1 MSILNV
7 LKRFVDDELAKE
19 GITPDL
25 LEMVELAIEYSPVIP
40 FAGGGV
46 DDAIAVRPW
55 GFVADDVLPE
65 KFEVRH
71 PLVHNPVSRESLK
84 VMRARYLLARD
95 AYYGPMIHRFF
106 QGLGNA
112 TNADPAATE
121 SNRNSEI
128 GD

>member
-1 MSILNV
+1 MNILNV

-25 LEMVELAIEYSPVIP
+25 LEMVDLSIEYSPVIP
-40 FAGGGV
+40 FSGGGV

-55 GFVADDVLPE
+55 GFVADDVLPD
-65 KFEVRH
+65 KFEVMH
-71 PLVHNPVSRESLK
+71 PLVHNPVSRDSLK

-106 QGLGNA
+106 QGHSNA
-112 TNADPAATE
+112 TNADPATTE
-121 SNRNSEI
+121 SNRNPEG

>member
-19 GITPDL
+19 GITPEL
-25 LEMVELAIEYSPVIP
+25 LEMVDLAIEFSPVIP

-46 DDAIAVRPW
+46 DDAINVRPW
-55 GFVADDVLPE
+55 GFAPDNVLPD
-65 KFEVRH
+65 KFEVMH
-71 PLVHNPVSRESLK
+71 PLVHNPVNRESLK

-106 QGLGNA
+106 QGLANA
-112 TNADPAATE
+112 TNADPATTE
-121 SNRNSEI
+121 SNRNPED

>member
-19 GITPDL
+19 GITQEL
-25 LEMVELAIEYSPVIP
+25 LEMVDLSVEYTPVIP

-55 GFVADDVLPE
+55 GFVADDVLPD

-71 PLVHNPVSRESLK
+71 PLVHNPVNRDSLK

-106 QGLGNA
+106 QGPANA
-112 TNADPAATE
+112 TNADSATTE
-121 SNRNSEI
+121 SNRNPED

>member
-7 LKRFVDDELAKE
+7 LKRFADDELAKE

-55 GFVADDVLPE
+55 GFVPDDVLPE
-65 KFEVRH
+65 KFEVMH
-71 PLVHNPVSRESLK
+71 PLVHNPVSRDSLK

-95 AYYGPMIHRFF
+95 AYYGPMIRRFF
-106 QGLGNA
+106 QGISNA
-112 TNADPAATE
+112 TNADPVTTE
-121 SNRNSEI
+121 SNRNPKD

>member
-25 LEMVELAIEYSPVIP
+25 LEMVDLSIEYSPVIP

-46 DDAIAVRPW
+46 DDAIDVRPW
-55 GFVADDVLPE
+55 GFVADDVLPD
-65 KFEVRH
+65 KFEVMH

-95 AYYGPMIHRFF
+95 AYYGPMIHHFF
-106 QGLGNA
+106 QGLADA
-112 TNADPAATE
+112 TDADSATTE
-121 SNRNSEI
+121 NNRSTED

>member
-7 LKRFVDDELAKE
+7 LKRFVDDELANE
-19 GITPDL
+19 GITPEL
-25 LEMVELAIEYSPVIP
+25 LEMVDLSIEYSPVIP
-40 FAGGGV
+40 ITGGGV
-46 DDAIAVRPW
+46 DDAIDVRPW
-55 GFVADDVLPE
+55 GFVPEEVLPD
-65 KFEVRH
+65 KFEVMH

-106 QGLGNA
+106 QGFANA

-121 SNRNSEI
+121 SNRSEED